1 MIILW
6 EYINNEF
13 IYLNKHIYNITQIL
27 FNNSTNIL
35 LSCDKQFLCLWSL
48 ESFSLVQ
55 SISFK
60 DNYLDS
66 IIGLSNNNNLCCYLQ
81 YNNHSFV
88 LSLWN
93 IIPQLSLLFS
103 IDEINIDDYNDELLK
118 LLTPSICFCK
128 NDSEIVLTFPK
139 NLMIFKINNSL
150 QLKLVNKI
158 SYDSYGLLN
167 NEVFYDLKYDS
178 LNSSIIGLTQYYN
191 GLIEE
196 AEITY
201 CGSVLFINDDGT
213 IRDSVQV
220 SLQKSELKIMVYHY
234 ILVYLFIC

>member
-1 MIILW
+1 M
-6 EYINNEF
+6 
-13 IYLNKHIYNITQIL
+13 
-27 FNNSTNIL
+27 
-35 LSCDKQFLCLWSL
+35 
-48 ESFSLVQ
+48 
-55 SISFK
+55 
-60 DNYLDS
+60 
-66 IIGLSNNNNLCCYLQ
+66 
-81 YNNHSFV
+81 
-88 LSLWN
+88 
-93 IIPQLSLLFS
+93 
-103 IDEINIDDYNDELLK
+103 DEINIDDYNDELLK

-128 NDSEIVLTFPK
+128 NDSEIVLTLPK
-139 NLMIFKINNSL
+139 NLMIFKINNSF

-220 SLQKSELKIMVYHY
+220 SLQKSEFKIMVFHY
-234 ILVYLFIC
+234 IL